1 MFNYY
6 WPVAY
11 SRVIDPHAT
20 VAAGFT
26 DYQRFLQMTLKAIF
40 NERTAQL
47 FYRDLGIRANT
58 PFHKKMI
65 QAALDDEIKH
75 EKMLTN
81 LYHRLTGNWP
91 QVPRPTATEIA
102 DFQEGIKQ
110 AFTDEIEAAEM
121 YRDLYLMTTLQ
132 WVRDLLFEIYTDE
145 SEHAQRFTF
154 IRSEL

>member
-1 MFNYY
+1 MYPYY
-6 WPVAY
+6 WPVAM

-40 NERTAQL
+40 NERSAQR
-47 FYRDLGIRANT
+47 FYHELEIRAHT
-58 PFHKKMI
+58 PFQKKMI

-75 EKMLTN
+75 EKMLTG
-81 LYHRLTGNWP
+81 LYHRLTGHWP
-91 QVPRPTATEIA
+91 QVPQPSRPELA

-121 YRDLYLMTTLQ
+121 YRDMYLMTSLH

-145 SEHAQRFTF
+145 SEHAQRFTY